1 MKNKIFRHF
10 NYKITRKS
18 SFQIEKLHTAGFNS
32 ELFKRKIHYICG
44 LNFGNENQSS
54 QLLISSMES
63 TIEQKL
69 RSLYQLQQIDS
80 KIDQLRT
87 LRGEL
92 PMEVKD
98 LEDEIAGLETRLEK
112 FNEDLVGL
120 KKLIAEKQAFIKDA
134 NALKAKYEQQLMG
147 VKNSREYDALSKEV
161 EIQGLEIQIAEKKI
175 REFNVQIDQRSQE
188 LQRLSDEMAG
198 RKKDLDNKK
207 SELNSIIAET
217 EKEEQ
222 DLLSSSEKARKNIED
237 RLLTA
242 YTRIRSNS
250 RNGLAVVTVQR
261 DACGGC
267 FNQIPPQRQMDIRTR
282 KRIAICE
289 HCGRILV
296 DADINAVEA

>member
-1 MKNKIFRHF
+1 
-10 NYKITRKS
+10 
-18 SFQIEKLHTAGFNS
+18 
-32 ELFKRKIHYICG
+32 
-44 LNFGNENQSS
+44 
-54 QLLISSMES
+54 MES

-69 RSLYQLQQIDS
+69 RSLYLLQQIDT

-92 PMEVKD
+92 PMEVND
-98 LEDEIAGLETRLEK
+98 LEDEIIGLETRLEK
-112 FNEDLVGL
+112 YNEDLNAL
-120 KKLIAEKQAFIKDA
+120 KKLIGEKQAFIKDA

-147 VKNSREYDALSKEV
+147 VKNRREYDALSKEV

-175 REFNVQIDQRSQE
+175 REFNVQIEQRSGE
-188 LQRLSDEMAG
+188 LQRLSDELAG

-207 SELNSIIAET
+207 TELNGIIAET

-222 DLLSSSEKARKNIED
+222 DLIVNSKKAEKHIEE

-242 YTRIRSNS
+242 YHRIRGSS

-282 KRIAICE
+282 KKIAICE
-289 HCGRILV
+289 HCGRVLV
-296 DADINAVEA
+296 DSEINTVEA

>member
-1 MKNKIFRHF
+1 
-10 NYKITRKS
+10 
-18 SFQIEKLHTAGFNS
+18 
-32 ELFKRKIHYICG
+32 
-44 LNFGNENQSS
+44 
-54 QLLISSMES
+54 MES

-134 NALKAKYEQQLMG
+134 NALKTKYEQQLMG

-188 LQRLSDEMAG
+188 LQRLSDELAG

-207 SELNSIIAET
+207 SELNSIVAET

-222 DLLSSSEKARKNIED
+222 DLINSSEKARQNIED

-242 YTRIRSNS
+242 YTRIRKNS

-282 KRIAICE
+282 KRIAVCE

>member
-1 MKNKIFRHF
+1 
-10 NYKITRKS
+10 
-18 SFQIEKLHTAGFNS
+18 
-32 ELFKRKIHYICG
+32 
-44 LNFGNENQSS
+44 
-54 QLLISSMES
+54 MES

-69 RSLYQLQQIDS
+69 RSLYLLQQIDT

-92 PMEVKD
+92 PMEVND
-98 LEDEIAGLETRLEK
+98 LEDEIIGLETRLEK
-112 FNEDLVGL
+112 YNEDLNAL
-120 KKLIAEKQAFIKDA
+120 KKLIGEKQAFIKDA
-134 NALKAKYEQQLMG
+134 NALKTKYEQQLMG

-175 REFNVQIDQRSQE
+175 REFNVQIEQRSSE
-188 LQRLSDEMAG
+188 LQRLSDELAG

-207 SELNSIIAET
+207 TELNGIIAET

-222 DLLSSSEKARKNIED
+222 DLIVNSKKAEKHIEE

-242 YTRIRSNS
+242 YHRIRGSS

>member
-1 MKNKIFRHF
+1 
-10 NYKITRKS
+10 
-18 SFQIEKLHTAGFNS
+18 
-32 ELFKRKIHYICG
+32 
-44 LNFGNENQSS
+44 
-54 QLLISSMES
+54 MES

-188 LQRLSDEMAG
+188 LQRLSDELAG

>member
-1 MKNKIFRHF
+1 
-10 NYKITRKS
+10 
-18 SFQIEKLHTAGFNS
+18 
-32 ELFKRKIHYICG
+32 
-44 LNFGNENQSS
+44 
-54 QLLISSMES
+54 MES

-69 RSLYQLQQIDS
+69 RALYLLQQIDT

-92 PMEVKD
+92 PMEVND
-98 LEDEIAGLETRLEK
+98 LEDEIIGLETRLEK
-112 FNEDLVGL
+112 YNEDLGGL

-175 REFNVQIDQRSQE
+175 REFNLQIEQRSGE
-188 LQRLSDEMAG
+188 LQRLSDELAG

-207 SELNSIIAET
+207 TELNGIIAET

-222 DLLSSSEKARKNIED
+222 DLITNSKKAEKSIEE

-242 YTRIRSNS
+242 YHRIRSSS

-282 KRIAICE
+282 KKIAICE

-296 DADINAVEA
+296 DSEINTVEA